1 MRRFYDLHTALKQPL
16 AVEALY
22 LDRNRL
28 KELPAGILAFK
39 NLCLLNLSGNEL
51 EQLPEWLP
59 QLPNLQI
66 LEVYN
71 NQLTSLPD
79 TLSLCLALQ
88 VLDLRANHLEQIN
101 AEHLPPSLIQL
112 DLSENHL
119 RKLNLQQPFLKLHT
133 LLLNHNQLSS
143 FPRLKNIP
151 QLKNLILF
159 RNKIKKGPQDWDTI
173 KDLEKLNLGRNRLV
187 NIPEA
192 IGLLAQLK
200 YLDLSHNKIDQLP
213 ATIAKCTH
221 LRKINL
227 AGNRLHEIP
236 PTFQHLVWLVDLD
249 LSKNDFKEIPE
260 SLQKLKRL
268 DRLDLSRNQV
278 ASKIAFQSPATL
290 RVLDL
295 SHNPIQTIQALP
307 IQLKQLYLRK
317 TRLKKAAFLSK
328 TERLEVLDL
337 SLNTLETLPAALFHL
352 SQLKKIKGLLAPTP
366 NKHLLQLLQNELSA
380 REKKQLYFFWHAEV
394 IPSQAVL
401 LKGLSLSLAGLSK
414 KINMALLQETR
425 KAHKNLPETVKEI
438 TILGHL
444 SRPKASLRLG
454 LEKAGIRTSVD
465 SPWTILGRGP
475 YPTLQTDGK
484 RCFFNEAQLLAF
496 LNQKNQPDAPPL
508 SQAQN
513 LKLERLLLHPNPG
526 QVKMALLLLKEHSI
540 EARLQA
546 ALITA
551 WKLQTAP
558 KLKRQLS
565 ELVQQN
571 QDPDYERLRSSR
583 LPFSNQEDLNNK
595 GQLLLEWLENAGLKS
610 SEYAHWNNYFQ
621 K

>member
-28 KELPAGILAFK
+28 KELPAQILAFK
-39 NLCLLNLSGNEL
+39 NLRLLHLSGNEL

-59 QLPNLQI
+59 LFPNLQT
-66 LEVYN
+66 LEVDN

-79 TLSLCLALQ
+79 TLSHCPALQ
-88 VLDLRANHLEQIN
+88 VLDLRVNHLVQIK
-101 AEHLPPSLIQL
+101 ELQLPPGLIQL

-119 RKLNLQQPFLKLHT
+119 QKLNLQQPFLKLQT

-143 FPRLKNIP
+143 FPMLKNIP

-173 KDLEKLNLGRNRLV
+173 QGLEKLNLGRNRLV

-192 IGLLAQLK
+192 IGLLTQLK
-200 YLDLSHNKIDQLP
+200 YLDLSHNKIEELP
-213 ATIAKCTH
+213 AAIAKCIH
-221 LRKINL
+221 LRKVNL
-227 AGNRLHEIP
+227 AGNRLHKIP
-236 PTFQHLVWLVDLD
+236 YTFSHLAWLVDLN
-249 LSKNDFKEIPE
+249 LSKNNFKEIPGG
-260 SLQKLKRL
+260 LQQLKRL

-278 ASKIAFQSPATL
+278 NSKIAFQSPATL
-290 RVLDL
+290 RILDL
-295 SHNPIQTIQALP
+295 SHNPIQIIHSLP
-307 IQLKQLYLRK
+307 IQLKQLFLRK
-317 TRLKKAAFLSK
+317 THLKKAAFLSK
-328 TERLEVLDL
+328 IERLAVLDL

-352 SQLKKIKGLLAPTP
+352 SQLKKLKGLLAPTP
-366 NKHLLQLLQNELSA
+366 NKHLLQLLQSQLSA
-380 REKKQLYFFWHAEV
+380 REKKQLYFFWQTGA
-394 IPSQAVL
+394 IPSQAIL
-401 LKGLSLSLAGLSK
+401 LKGLSLSLSGLSK
-414 KINMALLQETR
+414 KINTELLQETR
-425 KAHKNLPETVKEI
+425 KTHEDLPEIVKKI
-438 TILGHL
+438 TILG
-444 SRPKASLRLG
+444 RLTSSKVSMKVG
-454 LEKAGIRTSVD
+454 LKNAGISTSAD
-465 SPWTILGRGP
+465 SPWVVLGRGP

-496 LNQKNQPDAPPL
+496 LNQKNQPVTPPL
-508 SQAQN
+508 SQNQN
-513 LKLERLLLHPNPG
+513 LKLERLLLHPNPR
-526 QVKMALLLLKEHSI
+526 QVKMALLLLKTHPI
-540 EARLQA
+540 ESHLLP

-558 KLKRQLS
+558 KLKRELS

-571 QDPDYERLRSSR
+571 QHPDYERLRNSR
-583 LPFSNQEDLNNK
+583 LPFSNQEDLDNK